1 MDAQAGSRRLMV
13 ITSERVFYAG
23 LLGRPRNRLSTGFH
37 IYVSLE
43 GGLSLTT
50 ASGRQDDADLVF
62 ARPNE
67 THSLASTH
75 PNVLCFVIEPETVAP
90 GELERL
96 AAQLTGETRGAAAAR
111 FRAAHEALARR
122 NSTARDC
129 AALDL
134 LCLGEALPA
143 RNMDPRIV
151 RAVHRITAFD
161 RAPASASD
169 CASAAGLSVSRFL
182 HLFREQTGASFRVF
196 RAAKRAR
203 HLLNFVSEEV
213 NMARLAQD
221 IGYPDSTH
229 FSHSIRRFYGLKPR
243 AIFSGSRGL
252 VVHRGPAAG
261 LNGAAGVSIG
271 AT

>member
-13 ITSERVFYAG
+13 ITPERVFYAG
-23 LLGRPRNRLSTGFH
+23 LLGRPKNRLSTGFH
-37 IYVSLE
+37 IYVAIE
-43 GGLSLTT
+43 GGLSLTSG
-50 ASGRQDDADLVF
+50 SGRQDDPDLVF

-67 THSLASTH
+67 THSLASPH

-90 GELERL
+90 GGLERL
-96 AAQLTGETRGAAAAR
+96 AARLSGETRRETAAR
-111 FRAAHEALARR
+111 FRVAHESLARR
-122 NSTARDC
+122 DSAARDS
-129 AALDL
+129 AALAL

-143 RNMDPRIV
+143 RTMDPRVV
-151 RAVHRITAFD
+151 RAIARITAFD

-169 CASAAGLSVSRFL
+169 CAAAVGLSVSRFL

-203 HLLNFVSEEV
+203 HLLNFVSEDV

-243 AIFSGSRGL
+243 AILSGSRGL
-252 VVHRGPAAG
+252 AVYRAPGPGLSSAARRAAG
-261 LNGAAGVSIG
+261 